1 MFCRSAVF
9 SVSSLSHWCLPSVP
23 LAPTL
28 LVVCNATMQCDILP
42 ITTVYVSW
50 NYTRCLFKI
59 LWEDGGA
66 SVISYHSGLAT
77 RSEGYGPV
85 YGPLSELLESWQPWG
100 AEHDICDL
108 EVDSWIR
115 WYLVSVPEDYPDTL
129 TWHLWNMDKH
139 NDNDGIK
146 IKTKIIVSMH
156 KYIKISCSYHRIHI
170 PSHYMLPFPITIII
184 KFVCI
189 CWSWTRRRIHR
200 NVDNTQ

>member
-1 MFCRSAVF
+1 MRYTSNYYCICIMKLYALPVQDSLGGWRSFCYQ
-9 SVSSLSHWCLPSVP
+9 LSFRPCYSFW
-23 LAPTL
+23 
-28 LVVCNATMQCDILP
+28 
-42 ITTVYVSW
+42 
-50 NYTRCLFKI
+50 R
-59 LWEDGGA
+59 LW
-66 SVISYHSGLAT
+66 
-77 RSEGYGPV
+77 PV

-170 PSHYMLPFPITIII
+170 PSHHMLPFSITIII